1 MSTVDLIAKA
11 IEEKKSL
18 AFGYHGN
25 DRVVSPYAYGL
36 NGANEV
42 TMMAYQTEGGSTSG
56 VTRKLRY
63 FTVADMLGTAVSE
76 SPWEAPA
83 PETEAG
89 FSKFLQIYARI

>member
-1 MSTVDLIAKA
+1 
-11 IEEKKSL
+11 
-18 AFGYHGN
+18 
-25 DRVVSPYAYGL
+25 
-36 NGANEV
+36 
-42 TMMAYQTEGGSTSG
+42 MMAYQTEGGSTSG

-89 FSKFLQIYARI
+89 FGKFLQIYARI

>member
-1 MSTVDLIAKA
+1 MSTVDQIVKA
-11 IEEKKSL
+11 IEEKHSL

-42 TMMAYQTEGGSTSG
+42 TLMAYQTEGGSTSG

-63 FTVADMLGTAVSE
+63 FTVADMLGTTPSE
-76 SPWEAPA
+76 APWEVPTDEA
-83 PETEAG
+83 EAG
-89 FSKFLQIYARI
+89 CSKFLQIYARV